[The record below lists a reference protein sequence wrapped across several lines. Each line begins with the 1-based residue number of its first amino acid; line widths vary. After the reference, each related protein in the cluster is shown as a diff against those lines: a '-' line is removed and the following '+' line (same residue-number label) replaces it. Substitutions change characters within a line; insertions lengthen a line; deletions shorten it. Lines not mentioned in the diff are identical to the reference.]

1 MNVAHLALPAL
12 TGGGIA
18 AIIAASGLLII
29 AVAIAYA
36 VIRLGRALDEVG
48 ASVKAIT
55 QDTTP
60 LLEEATTT
68 VRLVN
73 GPLQSVNNITKA
85 AEDLTVKLS
94 GAASNFVDKNGIA
107 LKVLGTVVS
116 AATSKHRSRNEED
129 KPPKRSKSRS
139 KAKRSTYDEDEEF

>member
-1 MNVAHLALPAL
+1 MTIALMS
-12 TGGGIA
+12 GGGIA
-18 AIIAASGLLII
+18 AIIAASAFLII
-29 AVAIAYA
+29 SVAIAYA
-36 VIRLGRALDEVG
+36 VVRLGRAIDEVG

-94 GAASNFVDKNGIA
+94 GAASNFVEKNGLA

-116 AATSKHRSRNEED
+116 AATSKHRGKKSSSGSA
-129 KPPKRSKSRS
+129 KKSSSRS

>member
-1 MNVAHLALPAL
+1 MSIALL

-29 AVAIAYA
+29 AIAIAYA
-36 VIRLGRALDEVG
+36 VIRLGRAIDEVG

-55 QDTTP
+55 ADTTP

-94 GAASNFVDKNGIA
+94 GAASQFVDKNGLA

-116 AATSKHRSRNEED
+116 AATSRG
-129 KPPKRSKSRS
+129 RSKKTSEKKSTGNS
-139 KAKRSTYDEDEEF
+139 KRAKRSTYDEDEEF

>member
-1 MNVAHLALPAL
+1 MTIALMS
-12 TGGGIA
+12 GGGIA
-18 AIIAASGLLII
+18 AIIAASAFLII
-29 AVAIAYA
+29 SVAIAYA
-36 VIRLGRALDEVG
+36 VVRLGRAIDEVG

-94 GAASNFVDKNGIA
+94 GAASSFVEKNGLA

-116 AATSKHRSRNEED
+116 AATSKHRGKKSSSGSA
-129 KPPKRSKSRS
+129 KKSSSRS